1 MDLSTI
7 KDIERNMN
15 FQRKSSKQILDLLED
30 LRKDKGVD
38 MAGSEALERY
48 CTDIL
53 AMADKAIDLVKVAE
67 PYYKKEE
74 KKPAKKAP
82 AKKIESVFGDIVVDD
97 DDMSFLE

>member
-48 CTDIL
+48 CADIL

-67 PYYKKEE
+67 PYYKKES
-74 KKPAKKAP
+74 KTAKKAP
-82 AKKIESVFGDIVVDD
+82 AKKIESVFGDIVIDD